1 MQETQEIVFPDEI
14 DDMIERASAFFK
26 EDNDRDEQI
35 LLSFSKGKME
45 MSCQSARGWFKENA
59 RVEYKG
65 EPVALAIT
73 PAFLKGILKDSKAA
87 VIDATKMLFAEN
99 NWQYLTLLRNQ

>member
-1 MQETQEIVFPDEI
+1 ML
-14 DDMIERASAFFK
+14 ERASAFFK

-59 RVEYKG
+59 RVDYTG
-65 EPVALAIT
+65 APVVLAIT
-73 PAFLKGILKDSKAA
+73 PTFLKSILKDSKQAE
-87 VIDATKMLFAEN
+87 IDNTKMLFAEN
-99 NWQYLTLLRNQ
+99 NWKYLTLLRNQ